1 LSGQVPD
8 AMPSWWSRFFNGS
21 AQSDMARRL
30 ERMEQQLADL
40 GRQVEALRASAEQ
53 NTAGAGLDL
62 PSLHEALLGLEK
74 QVGRAGREQLKANS
88 IADAQSA
95 QLAAALEQLRA
106 ADTRREAE
114 LDALR
119 EQRRADLAAAR
130 LAAAQ
135 DILPALDGL
144 DEALRAG
151 RLLLATADHREG
163 EHVPGAESGAR
174 AIAKPAPGGWLRQLL
189 GRQPTPAEAG
199 LDAATRQL
207 AEQWAAI
214 DSWVMGL
221 TFVRQR
227 LLDALATAGVRP
239 IIAAGRAFDPRQH
252 IAIGVVQAT
261 EDRPAGTVVEE
272 LRRGYLAGERVL
284 RHAEVVV
291 AASEEQ
297 RLEDRYEG
305 ALA

>member
-1 LSGQVPD
+1 MS
-8 AMPSWWSRFFNGS
+8 SWWSRFFNDS
-21 AQSDMARRL
+21 ARSDAARRM

-40 GRQVEALRASAEQ
+40 GRQVEALRAAVDQ
-53 NTAGAGLDL
+53 GAGPDL
-62 PSLHEALLGLEK
+62 ASLHEALLGLEK

-106 ADTRREAE
+106 ADIRREAE

-119 EQRRADLAAAR
+119 EQRRAEQAAAR

-151 RLLLATADHREG
+151 RMLLAAADQGEG
-163 EHVPGAESGAR
+163 GHAPGAENGAQ
-174 AIAKPAPGGWLRQLL
+174 ASAKPAPGGWLRQLL
-189 GRQPTPAEAG
+189 GRPPAPGEAQH
-199 LDAATRQL
+199 DSTTRQL
-207 AEQWAAI
+207 AEQSAAI

-227 LLDALATAGVRP
+227 LLDVLAAAGVRP
-239 IIAAGRAFDPRQH
+239 IIAAGQPFDPRQH
-252 IAIGVVQAT
+252 IAIGVVPAA
-261 EDRPAGTVVEE
+261 EDRPAGVVVEE
-272 LRRGYLAGERVL
+272 LRRGYLAGDRVL

-291 AASEEQ
+291 AASEER
-297 RLEDRYEG
+297 RLEDRHEG
-305 ALA
+305 ALS